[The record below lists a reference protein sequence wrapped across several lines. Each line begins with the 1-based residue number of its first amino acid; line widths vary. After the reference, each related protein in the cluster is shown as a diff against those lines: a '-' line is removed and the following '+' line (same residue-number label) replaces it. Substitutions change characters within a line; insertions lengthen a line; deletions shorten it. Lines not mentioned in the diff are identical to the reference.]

1 MLCCAVLDEGSS
13 RFAGSGSTSD
23 IKIVWLAS
31 HHHTYPSGKN
41 GTHPII
47 PLPSFLCEFR
57 KTRAEIYLIELFLLR
72 PFRRNFA
79 PLCPLLSERSTL
91 SVHCESCNSCEA
103 LARRSLFLI
112 QLLGIIVGKQELL
125 FCVSVPSLWMTSR
138 RIFP

>member
-57 KTRAEIYLIELFLLR
+57 KTRAEIYLIDLFLLR

-91 SVHCESCNSCEA
+91 FCPLRVVT
-103 LARRSLFLI
+103 LVRRSRDGVCFCSSCLG
-112 QLLGIIVGKQELL
+112 LLWGSKSY
-125 FCVSVPSLWMTSR
+125 FSAFRYR
-138 RIFP
+138 RSG